1 MSKKKAY
8 DIFIGYRLLPR
19 IQRTIRTCQISGKV
33 PLEAFAEEE
42 TAEVACGVTCRMLRS
57 SAFTLE
63 EAVAVVCL
71 IAPDEETNEIFF
83 FGRKLKRDRI
93 DAGDFGHRSL

>member
-1 MSKKKAY
+1 MVMVLIRIA
-8 DIFIGYRLLPR
+8 IANTAMPR
-19 IQRTIRTCQISGKV
+19 IQRTIRTCQISGMV
-33 PLEAFAEEE
+33 PPEAFAEEE

-63 EAVAVVCL
+63 EAVAVVCP

-83 FGRKLKRDRI
+83 FGRKLNRDKI

>member
-1 MSKKKAY
+1 MVMDLIKITIASTAM
-8 DIFIGYRLLPR
+8 PR
-19 IQRTIRTCQISGKV
+19 IQRTIRTCQISSAE
-33 PLEAFAEEE
+33 PPEAFAVEE

-63 EAVAVVCL
+63 EVAAVVCP
-71 IAPDEETNEIFF
+71 IAPDAETNEIFF